1 MKLIQSKRFSLPIIY
16 LVENERELMELPI
29 GIPFIRGS
37 NKNYEGYVKLL
48 EWEILL
54 KSALKS
60 GLPFKWEKILRE
72 NGYTN
77 LYTTIAHSEQCV
89 YITEDQTLEMDGTL
103 DLVESSNASLIF
115 LIE

>member
-48 EWEILL
+48 
-54 KSALKS
+54 
-60 GLPFKWEKILRE
+60 
-72 NGYTN
+72 
-77 LYTTIAHSEQCV
+77 
-89 YITEDQTLEMDGTL
+89 
-103 DLVESSNASLIF
+103 
-115 LIE
+115 